1 MSTHLWDVFLFF
13 LYLILYFWDG
23 YDILYSNG
31 GSEKM
36 NERSK
41 RILAAITDSH
51 ISYGEL
57 SKITGIPKSALQ
69 RYATGETEKIPI
81 DRIEKIAKATG
92 VTSQYLLGWEEET
105 EYKAGI
111 GDALLIEKYSQL
123 SDANKQ
129 AVLTLIDNLLNA
141 QTL

>member
-1 MSTHLWDVFLFF
+1 
-13 LYLILYFWDG
+13 
-23 YDILYSNG
+23 
-31 GSEKM
+31 M

-41 RILAAITDSH
+41 RILSAITDSH

-57 SKITGIPKSALQ
+57 SKLTGIPKSALQ

-81 DRIEKIAKATG
+81 DRIEKIANATG
-92 VTSQYLLGWEEET
+92 VTSQYLLGWEDEPDYLAGMEE
-105 EYKAGI
+105 
-111 GDALLIEKYSQL
+111 ALFIEKYSQL
-123 SDANKQ
+123 SEANKQ

>member
-1 MSTHLWDVFLFF
+1 
-13 LYLILYFWDG
+13 
-23 YDILYSNG
+23 
-31 GSEKM
+31 M

-41 RILAAITDSH
+41 RILSAITNSKT
-51 ISYGEL
+51 SYGEL
-57 SKITGIPKSALQ
+57 SKSTGIPKSALQ

-92 VTSQYLLGWEEET
+92 VSSQYLLGWEEEP
-105 EYKAGI
+105 EYKSGV
-111 GDALLIEKYSQL
+111 DEALLIEKYGQL
-123 SDANKQ
+123 SKANRQ

>member
-1 MSTHLWDVFLFF
+1 
-13 LYLILYFWDG
+13 
-23 YDILYSNG
+23 
-31 GSEKM
+31 M

-41 RILAAITDSH
+41 RILSAITNSK

-57 SKITGIPKSALQ
+57 SKSTGIPKSALQ

-81 DRIEKIAKATG
+81 DRIEKIANATG
-92 VTSQYLLGWEEET
+92 VSSQYLLCWEEEP
-105 EYKAGI
+105 EYKSGI
-111 GDALLIEKYSQL
+111 DEAILIEKYSQL
-123 SDANKQ
+123 SEANRQ